1 LTQLIRA
8 LSEQAAPVTS
18 APPVVASEKGSA
30 ERVAAQANLAAY
42 SLPETAAP
50 KGVAADDP
58 SAENALESAA
68 KQIESY
74 LKSIGRELRFSVDEE
89 SGRTVITVRDSSG
102 EVVRQI
108 PNDEALRLARR
119 LGNLPSALIDISI

>member
-1 LTQLIRA
+1 
-8 LSEQAAPVTS
+8 LSEQAATVTPS
-18 APPVVASEKGSA
+18 PPVVASEKASA
-30 ERVAAQANLAAY
+30 ERSAAQASYALAKT
-42 SLPETAAP
+42 SAP
-50 KGVAADDP
+50 TGAAADGS
-58 SAENALESAA
+58 SATKALESAA

-108 PNDEALRLARR
+108 PNDEALRLARL
-119 LGNLPSALIDISI
+119 LGHPPSALIDISI